1 MTQTPAESLR
11 RGAVAV
17 VLRHG
22 RLLVI
27 RRSPHV
33 VAPGALCFPG
43 GGIEAGESEAEALV
57 REVREELGAT
67 VRPLSR
73 VWQSVTAWNVEIAWW
88 SAALEEDAEL
98 VPNPAEVEAVHWFT
112 PQALLARGDLLES
125 NRLFLEA
132 IATQRIAVAGLFLPR
147 LPSVDGIAD

>member
-1 MTQTPAESLR
+1 MSLSSAEPRR

-33 VAPGALCFPG
+33 VAPGVLCFPG

-57 REVREELGAT
+57 REVREEL
-67 VRPLSR
+67 
-73 VWQSVTAWNVEIAWW
+73 SVTVLPLACVWKSVTSWNVEIAWW
-88 SAALEEDAEL
+88 RAALDEEVEVA
-98 VPNPAEVEAVHWFT
+98 PNPAEVASAHWLT
-112 PQALLARGDLLES
+112 PQELISRLDLLES
-125 NRLFLEA
+125 NRQFLTA
-132 IATQRIAVAGLFLPR
+132 IATRKIVVEDLYFPLPAGDE
-147 LPSVDGIAD
+147 SAD